1 MEVAPVR
8 LLGESAISSQ
18 LSSVLHPFQFQDNP
32 ARPTLTLKESETM
45 LTKKKILLVTAALM
59 MVAGAAF
66 AYWTNTGS
74 GTGSA
79 TTGTNSPIT
88 IVQTGSSVTLQPGG
102 ASSTLSGTFTN
113 PNTSPVFVSQVTA
126 TLASVSGAGTSA
138 LGCTTADYALTT
150 PTITINAEVSPDDTT
165 TWSGIEVRLL
175 NRPANQNDCK
185 NATIN
190 LAYTSN

>member
-1 MEVAPVR
+1 
-8 LLGESAISSQ
+8 
-18 LSSVLHPFQFQDNP
+18 
-32 ARPTLTLKESETM
+32 M

-102 ASSTLSGTFTN
+102 ASSTLSGTFDN
-113 PNTSPVFVSQVTA
+113 PNTSPVFVNQVTA

-138 LGCTTADYALTT
+138 AGCTTADYELETA
-150 PTITINAEVSPDDTT
+150 TITIGAEVSANDTT
-165 TWSGIEVRLL
+165 PWSGIKVRLK
-175 NRPANQNDCK
+175 NTAFNQDDCK